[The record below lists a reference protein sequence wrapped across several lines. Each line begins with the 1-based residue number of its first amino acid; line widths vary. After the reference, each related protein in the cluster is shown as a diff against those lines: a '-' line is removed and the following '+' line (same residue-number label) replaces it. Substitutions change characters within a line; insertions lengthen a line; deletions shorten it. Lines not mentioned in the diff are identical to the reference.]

1 MHLKVTYI
9 KTSSF
14 CEYTKGSTNLAYIE
28 IYYHDKIDTSVFE
41 DVPPP
46 SNNNFRETNL
56 MRFNID
62 GFFSTAAGKEYL
74 RDIANSLTVNMN
86 SQLMKI
92 VYHSHHETTGV
103 SYKLCDFDD
112 LKRKNKKISKHIG
125 LSMDNKDVIFEEL
138 RIYSHKLYSQGVRDM
153 YDDLIEYGAQFTN
166 EWKKVKYKA
175 KAIQRYYDEGGAAG
189 RLKLTD
195 MNRAENA
202 KHQSYTRSRSKFD
215 QFSRHI
221 KLFSTG
227 ESISSL
233 AKSLKMDRKTIR
245 KYLLKINI
253 MDKYRSYFNAKD
265 GEETN
270 ALRGILLELQ
280 VQQQALRSKNNII
293 FESIPIENMLHLIKS
308 MIYLYKPI
316 HTQLTH
322 ILHKSYTKSLTY
334 CPTT

>member
-1 MHLKVTYI
+1 M
-9 KTSSF
+9 
-14 CEYTKGSTNLAYIE
+14 AYIE

-46 SNNNFRETNL
+46 SNNNFRETNI

-62 GFFSTAAGKEYL
+62 GFFTTAAGKEYL
-74 RDIANSLTVNMN
+74 RDIANSLTINMN

-112 LKRKNKKISKHIG
+112 LKRRNKKISKHIG
-125 LSMDNKDVIFEEL
+125 LSMENKDVIFDEL
-138 RIYSHKLYSQGVRDM
+138 RIYSHKLYAQGIEDM
-153 YDDLIEYGAQFTN
+153 YDDLIQYGAQFTK
-166 EWKKVKYKA
+166 EWKKVQYKA
-175 KAIQRYYDEGGAAG
+175 KAIQRYYDDGGTAG
-189 RLKLTD
+189 RVKLTD

-202 KHQSYTRSRSKFD
+202 KHQSYKRSRSKFD

-270 ALRGILLELQ
+270 ALRGMLLELQ
-280 VQQQALRSKNNII
+280 VQQQELRSKNNII
-293 FESIPIENMLHLIKS
+293 YKSISVDKMLQLLKS

-316 HTQLTH
+316 YTHYLHTT
-322 ILHKSYTKSLTY
+322 YTTSTQKA
-334 CPTT
+334 